1 MILNLSKALVYTAVI
16 SLLLTPIDF
25 KLAKKIGAI
34 DTPNDNRRMHTKP
47 IPRIGGISIFAA
59 FLIACLWFSK
69 EITPDIIAF
78 LSGASII
85 ISLGI
90 IDDSLSLSAKS
101 KLLFQLAAASA
112 SVFTAYDGG
121 VFSKILSVLWLV
133 ALTNAH
139 NFIDGLNGL
148 CAGISINEAAA
159 IGVVLL
165 LSGRVTPAITAFAL
179 CGACIGFLP
188 YNAGKAKIF
197 MGDTGSNFLG
207 FTLGFLSLYIEKDLS
222 VIALI
227 FVILLIFSVPLTD
240 MFFAITRRLIHG
252 KSPFAP
258 DRSHIH
264 HILADS
270 PLGHLRASLVLR
282 IISFLCALM
291 GITAFAIFT

>member
-159 IGVVLL
+159 IGMVLL

-227 FVILLIFSVPLTD
+227 FVMLLIFSVPLT
-240 MFFAITRRLIHG
+240 
-252 KSPFAP
+252 
-258 DRSHIH
+258 
-264 HILADS
+264 
-270 PLGHLRASLVLR
+270 VQ
-282 IISFLCALM
+282 
-291 GITAFAIFT
+291 